1 MGAEGNGA
9 VLFGLYAHLLLHSVP
24 EEEKEAANGKEAV
37 CSAVRNRSPR
47 LENARICEGRRR
59 TFGLDRRRRI

>member
-37 CSAVRNRSPR
+37 CSAVRNRSPA
-47 LENARICEGRRR
+47 LENARFFEGRRR
-59 TFGLDRRRRI
+59 TFRLDRRRRI

>member
-37 CSAVRNRSPR
+37 CSAVRNRSPM
-47 LENARICEGRRR
+47 LENAWFFEGRRR

>member
-37 CSAVRNRSPR
+37 CSAVRNRSPM
-47 LENARICEGRRR
+47 LENAR
-59 TFGLDRRRRI
+59 FLN